1 MLSFDDVEIDFN
13 LSDLFR
19 KGSFSLEHI
28 YFDKTRINLMRYKES
43 GVINLQSFLAALK
56 TEDKVNQSDQILHI
70 GSVIFKDLQL
80 NWNDHLLT
88 QQTLFSSPF
97 NLNISDLKLIDIMA
111 SADSIGFYMDTLKA
125 DSSVFSSSSISDFK
139 GFFGFTR
146 DQVDLSGMHLKWGET
161 EINSEVNLR
170 LIHGDWTSFKKDSV
184 FIEMTLSPSLIDTK
198 DLNLKLQKHLKDR
211 RSISLEM
218 QMKGYLNE
226 LQLSGLSGTL
236 ESGSLLKARGSI
248 NGMGGIDSAILT
260 LDLLDSYWV
269 QEDLR
274 GYLKNY
280 HYGPLRFAGRI
291 QGNKDEMLI
300 QGKAINEHG
309 NIDLDLN
316 VIDLL
321 SPENISYQG
330 KVDFDDFQLGKIL
343 DDSRLGKS
351 RGRLKFQGSGI
362 NPNTMNSNLL
372 IQLENFIFL
381 NKAYQNI
388 GVVLNKESD
397 NYQFSFSADDKDLK
411 MAGEGVYLHQKSPQ
425 LEADFVINYA
435 NLKAMNFSK
444 ETRAFSLNAKINIK
458 DIQNSGL
465 IGTFVL
471 DDIQTLNKGGER
483 IFDPIYISIDTTEAE
498 RVKIENSIFTLSASG
513 NFPIYTVISDL
524 ISEARFYKEQL
535 IFNEKILKRPPLNTY
550 GIKLKV
556 ALEDM
561 GPLGRLTEMDQELG
575 GSLSID
581 LAYQRGISF
590 SGNISTELF
599 QLDTLKF
606 LNNQMEFD
614 FETNERNHIDGEV
627 IFSSKKQKWPH
638 FSRNI

>member
-1 MLSFDDVEIDFN
+1 MSLKISPANIVRSLLRYLLYGLGLLSFLLITSTIFLQFSNVQENLVRSFIADLSQKSRYPIKIEAINIDLWDRSNISHIQVFDLNQNLMLSFDDVEIDFN
-13 LSDLFR
+13 LIDLFR
-19 KGSFSLEHI
+19 KGSFSLAHI
-28 YFDKTRINLMRYKES
+28 DFDKTRINLTRNKES

-56 TEDKVNQSDQILHI
+56 SDDKVIQSEQILHI
-70 GSVIFKDLQL
+70 GSVAFKDLQL
-80 NWNDHLLT
+80 NWDDHLLT
-88 QQTLFSSPF
+88 QQMLFSSPF
-97 NLNISDLKLIDIMA
+97 SLNISDLRLIDIMA

-125 DSSVFSSSSISDFK
+125 DSSAFSSSSISDFK
-139 GFFGFTR
+139 GFFGFTQ
-146 DQVDLSGMHLKWGET
+146 DQVDLAGIHLKCGKT

-170 LIHGDWTSFKKDSV
+170 LIHGDWTSFNKDSV

-198 DLNLKLQKHLKDR
+198 DLNSELKKLLKDR

-226 LQLSGLSGTL
+226 LQLSSLSGTL
-236 ESGSLLKARGSI
+236 ETGSLLKARGTI
-248 NGMGGIDSAILT
+248 NGMGGVDSAILT

-269 QEDLR
+269 QEDVR
-274 GYLKNY
+274 GYLKGY

-316 VIDLL
+316 VMDLL

-362 NPNTMNSNLL
+362 NSQTMNLNLL

-388 GVVLNKESD
+388 GVVLNKESE
-397 NYQFSFSADDKDLK
+397 NYQFSFSTDDKDLK
-411 MAGEGVYLHQKSPQ
+411 MAGEGVYLYQKSPQ

-435 NLKAMNFSK
+435 NLKAMNFSDD
-444 ETRAFSLNAKINIK
+444 TSALSLNAKINIK
-458 DIQNSGL
+458 DIQNTGL

-471 DDIQTLNKGGER
+471 NDI
-483 IFDPIYISIDTTEAE
+483 
-498 RVKIENSIFTLSASG
+498 
-513 NFPIYTVISDL
+513 
-524 ISEARFYKEQL
+524 
-535 IFNEKILKRPPLNTY
+535 
-550 GIKLKV
+550 
-556 ALEDM
+556 
-561 GPLGRLTEMDQELG
+561 
-575 GSLSID
+575 
-581 LAYQRGISF
+581 
-590 SGNISTELF
+590 
-599 QLDTLKF
+599 
-606 LNNQMEFD
+606 
-614 FETNERNHIDGEV
+614 
-627 IFSSKKQKWPH
+627 
-638 FSRNI
+638 